1 MKNGRP
7 GLIMQVLGNHFRVV
21 RFLLFSFVSALVFC
35 LPMFGRTSDIRL
47 SNLVGHMG
55 TWALSRWA
63 LGTWAL
69 GTWALGTWALGTW
82 ALDTWVHGHNGT
94 GHMGN
99 GHLGSCLAKKGL
111 CLSLADFLQW
121 HIRCGKP
128 VRTSTNTDC
137 NWPTHNKKTPKT
149 LQIFLTKDC
158 DFGGSN
164 EEEGGSWREYEGFL
178 LPCHSVSGCQSSQPA
193 PSRDQLTSPMK
204 WLYHDQPPKSKYLR
218 VWLVK

>member
-1 MKNGRP
+1 
-7 GLIMQVLGNHFRVV
+7 MQVLGNHFRVV
-21 RFLLFSFVSALVFC
+21 RFLLFSFVNALVFC
-35 LPMFGRTSDIRL
+35 WPMFGRTSDIRL
-47 SNLVGHMG
+47 SILVGHMG
-55 TWALSRWA
+55 TWALSR
-63 LGTWAL
+63 WAL

-164 EEEGGSWREYEGFL
+164 EEEEGVL
-178 LPCHSVSGCQSSQPA
+178 A
-193 PSRDQLTSPMK
+193 
-204 WLYHDQPPKSKYLR
+204 R
-218 VWLVK
+218 VWRLFTSMPFCLGLSELPTSTFPGSTDVFHEVILSWSTPKVEVSSCVVSKIRPD